1 MIRTIALLTCIAM
14 LFGAVIAED
23 TNSTTNSTSNLT
35 NATNASQNLTNTTG
49 TADKLADSSSLKLKG
64 STSALKSSSQ
74 AGAQVTSAATQK
86 PVYKES
92 VGSVYEADYQE
103 PQPMTFTSYP
113 TCS

>member
-1 MIRTIALLTCIAM
+1 MMIRTVALLTCIVM

-35 NATNASQNLTNTTG
+35 NATNISQTLTNATIAADNLTN
-49 TADKLADSSSLKLKG
+49 SSSLTAEGGALDMNG
-64 STSALKSSSQ
+64 SNQ
-74 AGAQVTSAATQK
+74 ATAQVTPAATQK
-86 PVYKES
+86 PVYKQS

-113 TCS
+113 TC

>member
-1 MIRTIALLTCIAM
+1 MMIRTVALLTCIVM

-35 NATNASQNLTNTTG
+35 NATNISQTLTNTTIA
-49 TADKLADSSSLKLKG
+49 ADNLTNSSSLTTEGGAPDMNG
-64 STSALKSSSQ
+64 SNQ
-74 AGAQVTSAATQK
+74 ATAQVAPAATQK
-86 PVYKES
+86 PVYKQS

-113 TCS
+113 TC